1 MFPEAASPRFV
12 LHTVPNRSLDAAG
25 RRWGFCAI
33 AAATFAV
40 ASFAALMGAW
50 PVMPFA
56 GLEIALV
63 AAAFSLVRRHD
74 GDFERFEI
82 GEHEVRLERR
92 EARSLTQFT
101 ANRPWARVVVEE
113 RGPRCTLRLAYAGRT
128 VALGRLLSDE
138 GRRALAVELR
148 GKINVTAKQGIR

>member
-12 LHTVPNRSLDAAG
+12 LHTVPNRSLGAG
-25 RRWGFCAI
+25 GMRWCFGAI
-33 AAATFAV
+33 AAGTLAV

-63 AAAFSLVRRHD
+63 AAAFGFMRRHD

-82 GEHEVRLERR
+82 GEHDVRLERR
-92 EARSLTQFT
+92 EARSLTRFT
-101 ANRPWARVVVEE
+101 AHRPWARVVVEE
-113 RGPRCTLRLAYAGRT
+113 RGPSCTLRLAYAGRT

-148 GKINVTAKQGIR
+148 GKIYVTAKQGIR